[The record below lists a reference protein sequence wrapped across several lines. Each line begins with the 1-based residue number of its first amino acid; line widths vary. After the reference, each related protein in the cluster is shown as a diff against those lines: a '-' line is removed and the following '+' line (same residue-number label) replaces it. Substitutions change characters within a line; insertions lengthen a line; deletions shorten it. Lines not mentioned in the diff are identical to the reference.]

1 MNLNMS
7 VTNKLFI
14 DNQEH
19 TVTISLFDYENIE
32 ITEDYDMIEIKIE
45 ELATKLQYQNTFS
58 LKDINELTVSKFPL
72 NPEKFFKIL
81 IAALLKE
88 DNNMELVGKMTTENK
103 IIFELTWN
111 IPNEINLK
119 LPLIFLLNIY
129 LITQDDT
136 IRLDKVNRD
145 LNHKITMAEIKLTEL
160 QHTTNILDK
169 CVINMSHYVHSLD
182 SRVNSEEF
190 KITNNYKELFDK
202 TTLGLSTLQ
211 NEINTLS
218 INQRSLSNKITN
230 KLSNIINKNIFIY
243 QERKDLYDI
252 NIKYRLNKKSTS
264 SILLIK
270 GELHIHGNINDDIY
284 PCITYGNMNNKQT
297 SVDAI
302 RFSVISNTLLFT
314 VLLKGHNISGLQDL
328 TLTFDKDEILPAT
341 VIINPNNKDNVRV
354 SQTWSTIEVEEIENI
369 F

>member
-14 DNQEH
+14 DNQDH

-32 ITEDYDMIEIKIE
+32 IPEDYDIIEIKIE

-72 NPEKFFKIL
+72 NPEHFFKIL

-119 LPLIFLLNIY
+119 LPLTFLLNIY

-145 LNHKITMAEIKLTEL
+145 LSQKITMAEIKLTEL
-160 QHTTNILDK
+160 QNASNILDK
-169 CVINMSHYVHSLD
+169 YVTDVSHYVHSLD
-182 SRVNSEEF
+182 SRVSSEEF
-190 KITNNYKELFDK
+190 KITNNYKELYDK
-202 TTLGLSTLQ
+202 TTLGLITLK

-218 INQRSLSNKITN
+218 INQQSLSDKITN
-230 KLSNIINKNIFIY
+230 KLNNIINKNVFIY
-243 QERKDLYDI
+243 NQRKDFHDL
-252 NIKYRLNKKSTS
+252 NIKFRLNKKSITS
-264 SILLIK
+264 SLLIK
-270 GELHIHGNINDDIY
+270 VKLYIHGNIINIIN
-284 PCITYGNMNNKQT
+284 PIITYGNNKVT
-297 SVDAI
+297 KVDAQ
-302 RFSVISNTLLFT
+302 FNGVTSNTLLCT
-314 VLLKGHNISGLQDL
+314 ALITYHNISGSQDL
-328 TLTFDKDEILPAT
+328 ILTFSNEGNILPAT
-341 VIINPNNKDNVRV
+341 VIINPNKSDNESY
-354 SQTWSTIEVEEIENI
+354 SQTYSTIEVEEIENL

>member
-19 TVTISLFDYENIE
+19 TVTISLFDYENI
-32 ITEDYDMIEIKIE
+32 IISEDYDMIEIKIE

-88 DNNMELVGKMTTENK
+88 DNNMELVGKTTTENK

-119 LPLIFLLNIY
+119 LPLTFLLNIY

-145 LNHKITMAEIKLTEL
+145 LSQKITMAEIKLTEL
-160 QHTTNILDK
+160 QHASNILDK
-169 CVINMSHYVHSLD
+169 HVTDMYHYVHTLD
-182 SRVNSEEF
+182 SRVSSEEF

-202 TTLGLSTLQ
+202 TTLGLTTLQ

-243 QERKDLYDI
+243 QERKDFHDL
-252 NIKYRLNKKSTS
+252 NIKYRLNKKSTT

-270 GELHIHGNINDDIY
+270 VELSVHGNIINNIS
-284 PCITYGNMNNKQT
+284 PGITYGNTNNKQT
-297 SVDAI
+297 SVDSGQFRVMNNI
-302 RFSVISNTLLFT
+302 LFFT
-314 VLLKGHNISGLQDL
+314 VLLKGHTISGLQDL
-328 TLTFDKDEILPAT
+328 TLFFDKDEILPAT
-341 VIINPNNKDNVRV
+341 VIINPNNKDNVIF
-354 SQTWSTIEVEEIENI
+354 SQTYSTIEVEEIENI